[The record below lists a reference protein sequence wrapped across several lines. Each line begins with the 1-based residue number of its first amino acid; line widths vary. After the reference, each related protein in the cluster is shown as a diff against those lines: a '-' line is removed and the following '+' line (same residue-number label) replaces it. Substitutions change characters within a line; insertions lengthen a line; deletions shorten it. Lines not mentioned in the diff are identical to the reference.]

1 MKKKRKFYYYAL
13 VFEVEF
19 ENDEDIV
26 YFAFSEP
33 YSYGKVLS
41 EIFDKEEQIRPSSQS
56 MISSVPRKV
65 VGQNPQP
72 SNTNV
77 IDRTSTIK
85 DATDKSPIIRTNT
98 LIQPK
103 DVYKDMS
110 NKKEA
115 AAAAAGSATETKAH
129 EAVDPNKIKNGPKP
143 TEGI

>member
-1 MKKKRKFYYYAL
+1 M
-13 VFEVEF
+13 V
-19 ENDEDIV
+19 N
-26 YFAFSEP
+26 P
-33 YSYGKVLS
+33 
-41 EIFDKEEQIRPSSQS
+41 
-56 MISSVPRKV
+56 VPRKV

-110 NKKEA
+110 SKKDA